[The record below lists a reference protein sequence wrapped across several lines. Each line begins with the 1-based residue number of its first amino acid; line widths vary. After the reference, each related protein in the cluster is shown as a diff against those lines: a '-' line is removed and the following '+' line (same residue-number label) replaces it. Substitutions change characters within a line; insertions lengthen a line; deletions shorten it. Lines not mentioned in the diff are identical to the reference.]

1 MDEEIGTLMALK
13 IFQVHK
19 ELSFPGGGLCNII
32 WQHRIFSCH
41 CGKVLVETIKS
52 CAA

>member
-19 ELSFPGGGLCNII
+19 ELSFPGGGYAISFGSI
-32 WQHRIFSCH
+32 GFSH
-41 CGKVLVETIKS
+41 VIVERFLWRL
-52 CAA
+52 